1 MLLFI
6 FVLVIVII
14 GDNRFQLLELEYNPV
29 RGGEKLHTGYP
40 VIVVAE
46 IIMQVATVI
55 AREDDDI
62 LLTACILEARNNKMI
77 YLIAKYFSTI
87 LHELTV
93 ISTLQ
98 TNAEANTSNLQKNMA
113 KKKKTPRESFVSMTE
128 LVLPNDTN
136 TLSNL
141 MGGRLMHWMDIV
153 SAIAAQKHSN
163 RIVVTASV
171 DNISFKH
178 PIRLG
183 NVVTLRARVTRAFN
197 SSMEVRI
204 DVDAE
209 DIPSQTKTE
218 SNSAYFTF
226 VAVDQRGRPIDVPE
240 VEPETAEDKEFY
252 EGALRRRQLRL
263 ILAGRMNPH
272 DANELKSIF
281 DLK

>member
-1 MLLFI
+1 M
-6 FVLVIVII
+6 
-14 GDNRFQLLELEYNPV
+14 PV
-29 RGGEKLHTGYP
+29 
-40 VIVVAE
+40 
-46 IIMQVATVI
+46 
-55 AREDDDI
+55 
-62 LLTACILEARNNKMI
+62 
-77 YLIAKYFSTI
+77 S
-87 LHELTV
+87 
-93 ISTLQ
+93 
-98 TNAEANTSNLQKNMA
+98 
-113 KKKKTPRESFVSMTE
+113 KKKKTPSESFVSMTE

-136 TLSNL
+136 TLNNL

-183 NVVTLRARVTRAFN
+183 NVVTLKAKVTRAFN

-209 DIPSQTKTE
+209 DIPSNKKIE

-226 VAVDQRGRPIDVPE
+226 VAVDQSGRPIDVPE
-240 VEPETAEDKEFY
+240 VEPETEEEKALY

-263 ILAGRMNPH
+263 ILAGRMKPQ
-272 DANELKSIF
+272 DAKELKSIF
-281 DLK
+281 DIKESQQ

>member
-1 MLLFI
+1 M
-6 FVLVIVII
+6 
-14 GDNRFQLLELEYNPV
+14 
-29 RGGEKLHTGYP
+29 
-40 VIVVAE
+40 
-46 IIMQVATVI
+46 
-55 AREDDDI
+55 
-62 LLTACILEARNNKMI
+62 
-77 YLIAKYFSTI
+77 S
-87 LHELTV
+87 
-93 ISTLQ
+93 
-98 TNAEANTSNLQKNMA
+98 
-113 KKKKTPRESFVSMTE
+113 KKKKFPRESFVSMTE

-136 TLSNL
+136 TLNNL

-183 NVVTLRARVTRAFN
+183 NVVTLKARVTRAFN

-209 DIPSQTKTE
+209 DIPRNQKTE

-226 VAVDQRGRPIDVPE
+226 VAVDHVGKPMDVPE
-240 VEPETAEDKEFY
+240 IEPENEQDREYY

-263 ILAGRMNPH
+263 ILSGRMKPQE
-272 DANELKSIF
+272 ANELRSIF
-281 DLK
+281 DIKE